1 MASPNNNYPKATIE
15 LPTAVQEPGSAV
27 PTTNGSPIR
36 TSALSDGASSR
47 RSRNGSK
54 RRARRRAKKLDRLL
68 PDSLPD
74 LDQIPLFVRNVAAW
88 RGLGY
93 SLRQIGAIAGMTP
106 QALSVMLVRQKTCLL
121 DAARRPNELTGLSPR
136 AVNSLGSLGI
146 ATRSAA
152 RDLKDLEA
160 RLRAQRNCGDKT
172 RREIFDWI
180 ASQPEE

>member
-1 MASPNNNYPKATIE
+1 MASPNNNCPEMTVE
-15 LPTAVQEPGSAV
+15 LPTTVQEPGTAS
-27 PTTNGSPIR
+27 PTTNGSLIR
-36 TSALSDGASSR
+36 TSAVSDGLSS

-54 RRARRRAKKLDRLL
+54 RRARRRATQLDGLL
-68 PDSLPD
+68 PNRLPD

-160 RLRAQRNCGDKT
+160 RLRAQRNCGHKT
-172 RREIFDWI
+172 RREILEWI
-180 ASQPEE
+180 SSQPER